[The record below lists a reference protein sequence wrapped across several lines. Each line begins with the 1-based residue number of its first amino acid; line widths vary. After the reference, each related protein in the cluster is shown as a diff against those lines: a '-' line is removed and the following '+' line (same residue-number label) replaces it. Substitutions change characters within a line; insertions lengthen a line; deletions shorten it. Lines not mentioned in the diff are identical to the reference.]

1 MITAPNLSELS
12 WLRHGFGGRDSVYPE
27 KITTVRQIHSCVVV
41 EVEGTGGD
49 RIAEGDGLVTGQPGM
64 LVGVRTA
71 DCVPVLLADPVNR
84 VVSAVHAGWRG
95 TATGIVPEAVERMKS
110 RFGTRP
116 EDVVAAI
123 GPSIGG
129 CCYEVGPVVARQ
141 FGTWVPKMEQVDRPT
156 LLDLKTVNHLQLASL
171 GVSNVY
177 VSQNCTFCSSGFF
190 SFRREKE
197 QAGRMISY
205 IGID

>member
-12 WLRHGFGGRDSVYPE
+12 WLRHGFGCRDSVYPE
-27 KITTVRQIHSCVVV
+27 KITTVRQIHSCVVL
-41 EVEGTGGD
+41 EVEGPGGD
-49 RIAEGDGLVTGQPGM
+49 RIAEGDGLVTGRAGM

-84 VVSAVHAGWRG
+84 VVSAIHAGWRG
-95 TATGIVPEAVERMKS
+95 TAAGIVPEAVQRMKS

-129 CCYEVGPVVARQ
+129 CCYEVSPDVAGQ
-141 FGTWVPKMEQVDRPT
+141 FGTWVRDMEQLDGRT
-156 LLDLKTVNHLQLASL
+156 LLDLKLVNQRQLGSL
-171 GVSNVY
+171 GVRNVWLA
-177 VSQNCTFCSSGFF
+177 QDCTFCCSDFF

>member
-1 MITAPNLSELS
+1 MITAPNLAELN

-27 KITTVRQIHSCVVV
+27 IITTLRQIHSCLVV

-49 RIAEGDGLVTGQPGM
+49 RIAEGDGLVTDQRGM
-64 LVGVRTA
+64 LVGIRTA

-95 TATGIVPEAVERMKS
+95 TASRIVPEAVERMKS

-116 EDVVAAI
+116 EHVVAAI

-141 FGTWVPKMEQVDRPT
+141 FGTWVPNMEQVDEPA
-156 LLDLKTVNHLQLASL
+156 LLDLKTVNQLQLASL
-171 GVSNVY
+171 GVRDVW
-177 VSQNCTFCSSGFF
+177 VSQDCTFCGSDFF